1 MVSVLHV
8 SQPTSGGVGRAVL
21 GLARAQHEAGLEVT
35 VACPP
40 GPLAQD
46 LGVSGIAWQRWDSAR
61 RPTER
66 VRGEGRSLAA
76 IVAGQLPD
84 LVHLHSS
91 KAGLVGRL
99 TLRRRVRTVFQPHA
113 WSFLAVVGGAR
124 QAAIRWERFA
134 TRWTDITLFCSLRE
148 QRDGASLGIA
158 GTGRVVLN
166 GVDLDRFAPGGQVEA
181 RHRLSVPA
189 GAFVACVVGRRS
201 HQKGQDIALR
211 AWPAVR
217 AADPNALL
225 LLIGDGYQDGFDA
238 TTGVLTRAGRA
249 DVQLAYRAAD
259 LVLAPSRWEG
269 LSLSVLEAMACGRST
284 VATEVAGSREALTSG
299 PLPAAGEVVPPAD
312 PDALAAAVLR
322 RRHDPGLGQGEGA
335 AARRR
340 AERTFRDRA
349 TSHSVQ
355 DAYGLVLADGG
366 RPC

>member
-8 SQPTSGGVGRAVL
+8 SQPTTGGVGRAVL
-21 GLARAQHEAGLEVT
+21 GLARAQHDAGLDVT

-46 LGVSGIAWQRWDSAR
+46 LGVSGIAWQRWDSTR

-66 VRGEGRSLAA
+66 LRGEGRRLAG
-76 IVAGQLPD
+76 IVAGQRPD

-113 WSFLAVVGGAR
+113 WSFLAVAGGAR
-124 QAAIRWERFA
+124 HAAIRWERFA

-158 GTGRVVLN
+158 GAGRVVLN
-166 GVDLDRFAPGGQVEA
+166 GVDLDRFAPGGQAEA
-181 RHRLSVPA
+181 RRKLSVPA
-189 GAFVACVVGRRS
+189 GAFVASVVGRRS

-211 AWPAVR
+211 AWPTVR
-217 AADPNALL
+217 ATDPNAVLL
-225 LLIGDGYQDGFDA
+225 LVGEGYQDGYDA
-238 TTGVLTRAGRA
+238 ATGVLTRAVRA
-249 DVQLAYRAAD
+249 DIQLAYRAAD
-259 LVLAPSRWEG
+259 LVLAPSRWDG
-269 LSLSVLEAMACGRST
+269 LSLSLLEAMACGRPT
-284 VATEVAGSREALTSG
+284 VATEVAGSREALLGG
-299 PLPAAGEVVPPAD
+299 PLPAAGEIVPPEDA
-312 PDALAAAVLR
+312 DALAAAVLR
-322 RRHDPGLGQGEGA
+322 RRRDPDLGRREGA
-335 AARRR
+335 AGRRR
-340 AERTFRDRA
+340 AERTFRDEA

-355 DAYGLVLADGG
+355 DAYRLVLAD